1 MIKGKSPNTSCYKYF
16 YYRRFRFYDSNPD
29 LSGVSLVKPHLA
41 LAEGALGAMFNPGG
55 AAEA

>member
-1 MIKGKSPNTSCYKYF
+1 MGAARAYLLKA
-16 YYRRFRFYDSNPD
+16 
-29 LSGVSLVKPHLA
+29 HLA